1 MEEQEAI
8 SVNCRV
14 EVHAKEGIATVT
26 VPPEIR
32 LTERLVSYLHAAL
45 KARDLKLKHWT
56 ISAEQE
62 KDLGNLP
69 NVIVQDEPNK

>member
-14 EVHAKEGIATVT
+14 EVHAEEGIATVT
-26 VPPEIR
+26 IPPEIR

-45 KARDLKLKHWT
+45 KARDLTLKHWT
-56 ISAEQE
+56 INTDQE
-62 KDLGNLP
+62 KDLGNLS
-69 NVIVQDEPNK
+69 NVVVQDEKSK